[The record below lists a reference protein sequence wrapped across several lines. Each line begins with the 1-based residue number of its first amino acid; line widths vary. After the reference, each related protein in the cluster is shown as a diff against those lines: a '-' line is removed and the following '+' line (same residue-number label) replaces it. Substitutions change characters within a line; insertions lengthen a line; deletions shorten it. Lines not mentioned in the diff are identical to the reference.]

1 MNVWEGKKMESQA
14 QFENEGCPQVE
25 EMSEQEWREF
35 EEWMENKYWQLQAD
49 AQEAREVQS

>member
-1 MNVWEGKKMESQA
+1 MGSQA
-14 QFENEGCPQVE
+14 QFENEGCPQVG

-35 EEWMENKYWQLQAD
+35 EEWMENEYWQLQAD